1 MSPAL
6 HFAIR
11 WLGVGLVALGLVGC
25 ASLRFDGAAALK
37 IDCDVPDAALYVDDV
52 FLGRAAEWNVDG
64 RFVKAGLHRFEFRH
78 PDYFTH
84 YEEQLL
90 ERGDAMLLRIRMHRQ
105 LD

>member
-1 MSPAL
+1 VK
-6 HFAIR
+6 FAIR
-11 WLGVGLVALGLVGC
+11 YLVLGLAGLCVVSC
-25 ASLRFDGAAALK
+25 ASLRFGGAAALK
-37 IDCDVPDAALYVDDV
+37 IDCDVPDAALYVDDI

-64 RFVKAGLHRFEFRH
+64 RFVKAGLHRFELRH

-90 ERGDAMLLRIRMHRQ
+90 ERGDAVLLRIRMHRQ